1 MKKQLKPE
9 IIILGLPTSLRG
21 YVETLRFRIMISL
34 LLATGLINLRMDIT
48 LDIIIQGQ
56 SQACI
61 IFKKVRKITKNHQ
74 L

>member
-1 MKKQLKPE
+1 
-9 IIILGLPTSLRG
+9 
-21 YVETLRFRIMISL
+21 MISL

-61 IFKKVRKITKNHQ
+61 IFKKVRKITKNYQ

>member
-1 MKKQLKPE
+1 
-9 IIILGLPTSLRG
+9 
-21 YVETLRFRIMISL
+21 MISL

-61 IFKKVRKITKNHQ
+61 IFKKVIKKLLKIINYECSECIYESIPGCP
-74 L
+74 